1 MLRTSHLLRKKWSA
15 TTPIKS
21 SSVGNT
27 LIGVPQN
34 NPHTCMIVFLLPPSL
49 WTYSLMTIISI
60 ETRKHLAESTAP
72 AHSFKQRVENQ
83 NHHLHYLQAQ
93 ALTQQ
98 QQQKTLWLAPTQGRT
113 KYLVLA
119 QLRVSNND
127 SQPPLPP
134 PTWPCPTTH
143 YLGGPSWSVLPCGW
157 TCSPSPTG

>member
-1 MLRTSHLLRKKWSA
+1 
-15 TTPIKS
+15 
-21 SSVGNT
+21 
-27 LIGVPQN
+27 
-34 NPHTCMIVFLLPPSL
+34 MIVFLLPPSL

-98 QQQKTLWLAPTQGRT
+98 QQQKTLWLAPTRGRT

-127 SQPPLPP
+127 SQPP
-134 PTWPCPTTH
+134 TWPCPTTH
-143 YLGGPSWSVLPCGW
+143 YPDLDQFSHVVEHVLLLQQDNVICQALLD
-157 TCSPSPTG
+157 S